1 MLLKVPSPR
10 CPESPTP
17 QHCTVPSPRSAHVW
31 ASPVTTRVAVVRP
44 LTATGTEELVKL
56 PSPLPSCPK
65 LFRPQHCTVPSG
77 SRMHV
82 CNPPAARA
90 VGATVP
96 LAVNCCVWPTLMVG
110 FAGVTV
116 MPCAATS
123 PLGPAQTSIKAAKT
137 AQAFAHLYLWSLCS
151 PSKRVPVIRPPCVTL
166 RDRCGCPHDPGIASG
181 TRAIRLNHEFAI
193 GVFTPLT
200 DVPPGC
206 RYSRFGKS
214 PDRRSGVARRLIP
227 VLPAPHLCLS
237 RCYTRR
243 RNDGHP
249 GGGRRT
255 RRDGGLQPS
264 EGEQSEQ
271 PCHLDPARGPRGPRL
286 REGHPL
292 LRPDRRGPRGARD
305 GPDPAAPAA

>member
-1 MLLKVPSPR
+1 MATALVRCPAPSMPTTATGTEEMLLKVPSPR

-17 QHCTVPSPRSAHVW
+17 QHCTVPSPGSAHVW

-44 LTATGTEELVKL
+44 LTATGTEELLKL

-77 SRMHV
+77 SRIHV

-90 VGATVP
+90 VGATAP

-151 PSKRVPVIRPPCVTL
+151 PSKRVPVIRPPLCHSPGSVRL
-166 RDRCGCPHDPGIASG
+166 SPRSWNRERD
-181 TRAIRLNHEFAI
+181 
-193 GVFTPLT
+193 
-200 DVPPGC
+200 
-206 RYSRFGKS
+206 
-214 PDRRSGVARRLIP
+214 
-227 VLPAPHLCLS
+227 
-237 RCYTRR
+237 
-243 RNDGHP
+243 
-249 GGGRRT
+249 
-255 RRDGGLQPS
+255 
-264 EGEQSEQ
+264 EGNQVE
-271 PCHLDPARGPRGPRL
+271 P
-286 REGHPL
+286 
-292 LRPDRRGPRGARD
+292 
-305 GPDPAAPAA
+305 

>member
-1 MLLKVPSPR
+1 MVATAPLLLVHASPVPVTVTGVEDPVVAPFPSWPKSLPGPTAPQHFTVPSARSAQLCKTPELTATAPVMPPTRTGVDELVVVPSPSCPSRFRPQHCTVPSARSAQVCWNPPLTAVALGSPATRPGTREPLVDPLPSCPSAFRPQHHTVPSPRCAQRWYPLGAAATAPVSRPTAAGGVEVLLKVPSPR

-44 LTATGTEELVKL
+44 LTATGTEELLKL

-77 SRMHV
+77 SRIHV

-123 PLGPAQTSIKAAKT
+123 PLGPA
-137 AQAFAHLYLWSLCS
+137 H
-151 PSKRVPVIRPPCVTL
+151 
-166 RDRCGCPHDPGIASG
+166 
-181 TRAIRLNHEFAI
+181 
-193 GVFTPLT
+193 
-200 DVPPGC
+200 
-206 RYSRFGKS
+206 
-214 PDRRSGVARRLIP
+214 
-227 VLPAPHLCLS
+227 
-237 RCYTRR
+237 
-243 RNDGHP
+243 
-249 GGGRRT
+249 
-255 RRDGGLQPS
+255 
-264 EGEQSEQ
+264 
-271 PCHLDPARGPRGPRL
+271 
-286 REGHPL
+286 
-292 LRPDRRGPRGARD
+292 
-305 GPDPAAPAA
+305 

>member
-77 SRMHV
+77 SRIHV
-82 CNPPAARA
+82 CKPPAARA

-96 LAVNCCVWPTLMVG
+96 LAVNCCVWPTLTVG

-151 PSKRVPVIRPPCVTL
+151 PSKRVPVIRPPCVT
-166 RDRCGCPHDPGIASG
+166 DRKS
-181 TRAIRLNHEFAI
+181 TRLNSSHQIISYA
-193 GVFTPLT
+193 VF
-200 DVPPGC
+200 
-206 RYSRFGKS
+206 
-214 PDRRSGVARRLIP
+214 
-227 VLPAPHLCLS
+227 CLKKKKK
-237 RCYTRR
+237 
-243 RNDGHP
+243 
-249 GGGRRT
+249 
-255 RRDGGLQPS
+255 
-264 EGEQSEQ
+264 
-271 PCHLDPARGPRGPRL
+271 
-286 REGHPL
+286 
-292 LRPDRRGPRGARD
+292 
-305 GPDPAAPAA
+305 